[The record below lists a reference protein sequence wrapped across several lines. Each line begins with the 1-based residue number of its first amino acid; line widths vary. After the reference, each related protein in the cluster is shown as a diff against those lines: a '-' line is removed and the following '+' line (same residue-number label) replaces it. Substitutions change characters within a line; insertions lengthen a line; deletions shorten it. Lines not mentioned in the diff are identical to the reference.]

1 MRQVNTELIVKIM
14 QEEFSAL
21 STVLLF
27 GSAAKGELKKD
38 SDIDIAFLLSDPTL
52 IDKEKNFNLKNRLSQ
67 ELASDIDLID
77 MSSSGSIINFQIFKN
92 SKVIFQDP
100 EKESYF
106 EKFRI
111 KELGKYYDFKIERKE
126 AEESLLKRRII
137 D

>member
-111 KELGKYYDFKIERKE
+111 KELGKY
-126 AEESLLKRRII
+126 
-137 D
+137 